1 MTKHA
6 FDPHD
11 PKGKLQLISE
21 EFVAR
26 PDHNEPPTSWRP
38 GDSLLGDEAMKMSME
53 YYAWKVSRDA
63 EQEREQHRIDLISY
77 KELHRVRRWQRIKRG
92 MATLALV
99 VTGYGV
105 AAPGGVIDRVASIN
119 TKTAEVATS
128 VNVQQ
133 QYTPAK
139 QRIVEAYS
147 EIDAHGTDQLVKRAK
162 DFRASHP
169 DEFSSSSQIQ
179 KAHDRIGEVDTA
191 DELRASAEA
200 FLTKYG
206 VETVIIS
213 DSVSLDDTRDILHAI
228 TDVLGP
234 LPTKFVLNQTVFN
247 TLRIES
253 SDDSNSDDGD
263 RGGTMSSNGEM
274 ILYAL
279 PLSGQALQ
287 PVSAIFG
294 QPMSYQHIVAH
305 ELIHAWQTKQ
315 GYDNSHYPSVD
326 TTSNIIGEYALK
338 NNIPHIIGGGY
349 NLHLTLI
356 GQVIIPHE
364 TACVNCFRKNLEEI
378 NKIDDKNIKKL
389 NMPNRKIGSFPPL
402 SALSASITSNE
413 AFKILAKINS
423 LNMINKRTEFLLEN
437 MNFKNLDMTKRED
450 CEWCGKKGKYT
461 KL

>member
-53 YYAWKVSRDA
+53 YYVWKVSRDA

-326 TTSNIIGEYALK
+326 TS
-338 NNIPHIIGGGY
+338 
-349 NLHLTLI
+349 
-356 GQVIIPHE
+356 
-364 TACVNCFRKNLEEI
+364 
-378 NKIDDKNIKKL
+378 
-389 NMPNRKIGSFPPL
+389 
-402 SALSASITSNE
+402 
-413 AFKILAKINS
+413 S
-423 LNMINKRTEFLLEN
+423 LNTVVMDMSRHAIGKPEVPSDYSRNGGMEYGAEVLAGVLASDTSSLPSPVEWRKFNSRLTGAQLAQLAELDTSYPGIARLLIA
-437 MNFKNLDMTKRED
+437 DRSVS
-450 CEWCGKKGKYT
+450 
-461 KL
+461 